1 MDKATIDR
9 TQYKKCCEI
18 ILDKME
24 DIIDNKTVKKMFH
37 ESVKIFADEL
47 ETALFGKESEV

>member
-24 DIIDNKTVKKMFH
+24 DIIGNKTVKKMFH